1 MTFTFTC
8 LKFIRKVKFKLH
20 LPVYSSLVD
29 EKIEI
34 LNEQVNDM
42 EEYSNLVNA
51 PESCGHLKLLGATKS
66 KNISIDFD
74 GKGANIAPLEVCD
87 QNSN

>member
-1 MTFTFTC
+1 M
-8 LKFIRKVKFKLH
+8 FKSH
-20 LPVYSSLVD
+20 QPVYSALVD
-29 EKIEI
+29 GKIES

-74 GKGANIAPLEVCD
+74 GNGENNTPLEACD
-87 QNSN
+87 QN